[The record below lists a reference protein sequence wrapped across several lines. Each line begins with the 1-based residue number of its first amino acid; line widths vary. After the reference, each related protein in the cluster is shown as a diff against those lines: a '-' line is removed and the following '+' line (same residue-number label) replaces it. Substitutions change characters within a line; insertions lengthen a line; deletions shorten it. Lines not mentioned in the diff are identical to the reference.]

1 MGQHRT
7 LSCMSPSVA
16 APSYDHLVLRLGS
29 QTLVVLVPLK
39 PRVIRIS
46 ECDRPLKPNERILLI
61 ASDGDVV
68 FQPLKVERSGISGA
82 VRGHVLIYIHKE
94 QALADVERRY
104 PAERYVMVDDKL
116 RILAATK
123 KVWGEHVTTTVSVQ
137 RQGLS
142 EFLRRTT
149 PIQTSREASEFSRPQ
164 EISA

>member
-1 MGQHRT
+1 
-7 LSCMSPSVA
+7 
-16 APSYDHLVLRLGS
+16 
-29 QTLVVLVPLK
+29 
-39 PRVIRIS
+39 
-46 ECDRPLKPNERILLI
+46 
-61 ASDGDVV
+61 
-68 FQPLKVERSGISGA
+68 
-82 VRGHVLIYIHKE
+82 
-94 QALADVERRY
+94 
-104 PAERYVMVDDKL
+104 MVDDKL

>member
-1 MGQHRT
+1 MPH
-7 LSCMSPSVA
+7 
-16 APSYDHLVLRLGS
+16 PSYDHLVLRLGS

-104 PAERYVMVDDKL
+104 PAER
-116 RILAATK
+116 
-123 KVWGEHVTTTVSVQ
+123 
-137 RQGLS
+137 
-142 EFLRRTT
+142 
-149 PIQTSREASEFSRPQ
+149 
-164 EISA
+164 